1 MSIKCQKCSAELP
14 DGAMFCGVCGSK
26 LNVTEA
32 ANTPKSVALEKTDIA
47 VPDDDKTE
55 LLTDSDELTERLN
68 TTAKKTERAVPD
80 DDKTELLA
88 DSDEPTEKLNTTDDK
103 TERIQSEHGAGFVN
117 STNSEPKT
125 AEPAKSVI
133 NEQNIPTIRGEMM
146 KQKISLKALLAIA
159 PVAVLCAAAIIITVV
174 LLNTNPAI
182 RTENY
187 LNSAAKYLIEMNY
200 EQAIIAFD
208 KVLQIDPMNV
218 DAYLGKARAYH
229 AMGDVD
235 KAIGTLKDG
244 YEKTGDMRI
253 WQLLTEYDST
263 LLSFPVEPSLETI
276 TTSYARIAKV
286 SDGYIAAADEP
297 DGLWYFIDANGVKL
311 SQTGYTFI
319 NEFVGKGENAYAI
332 AGLSDGRTILINSQL
347 QEVLDLTGK
356 SNPFLFNKEDPLIM
370 CYHFCDYTIKNDYDY
385 IEILKPNGT
394 TIYTWKQDEG
404 ISGNNSDAKTDPC
417 LPKAIKEYKCDNQFH
432 QDLWIDYISVKLC
445 FMDRNLA
452 DEAYL
457 YFVTDAGFE
466 YDHTL
471 EDAYIKEQKKNGGS
485 YNTHGHLK
493 GEGYQYLVT
502 YDGSKITLSESNLVV
517 SKAEDYYI
525 SCTTRLATAIV
536 DVQLNYP
543 NSTKYA
549 TLFPRYFDG
558 ITNYQIS
565 SFYYDLCNKNVVKCR
580 KAKENRDDPDV
591 YALFEPK
598 WYDTKEEANE
608 KNDSEWKQ
616 ISSDYDKMGSYDKDT
631 DTLLVQKGDKWGY
644 INSNGKEIAMY
655 DDASDFA
662 GGYAVVTENGRGR
675 VVDADFQQIG
685 EDFECEG
692 SYNIGEGIF
701 AVKNGDAYTILV
713 VNS

>member
-1 MSIKCQKCSAELP
+1 DTA
-14 DGAMFCGVCGSK
+14 
-26 LNVTEA
+26 
-32 ANTPKSVALEKTDIA
+32 
-47 VPDDDKTE
+47 
-55 LLTDSDELTERLN
+55 
-68 TTAKKTERAVPD
+68 AKKTERAVPD

-88 DSDEPTEKLNTTDDK
+88 DSDEPTERVDTAAKKTERAVPDDDKTELLTDSDEPTEGLNTTDDK
-103 TERIQSEHGAGFVN
+103 TERIQPENDVHFDKGTQKKNKAV
-117 STNSEPKT
+117 
-125 AEPAKSVI
+125 EPAKSVI
-133 NEQNIPTIRGEMM
+133 NEQNIPAIRGELM
-146 KQKISLKALLAIA
+146 KQKFSLKALLAIA
-159 PVAVLCAAAIIITVV
+159 PVVVLCAAAIIITVV

-229 AMGDVD
+229 ALGNVD
-235 KAIGTLKDG
+235 KAIETLKDG

-276 TTSYARIAKV
+276 TTSFARIYGV
-286 SDGYIAAADEP
+286 SDGYIAASDEP
-297 DGLWYFIDANGVKL
+297 DGLWYFIDTNGVKL

-319 NEFVGKGENAYAI
+319 NKFVGTGDKAYAI

-347 QEVLDLTGK
+347 QEVLDLTEK
-356 SNPFLFNKEDPLIM
+356 SNPFLFNFEDPLIM

-404 ISGNNSDAKTDPC
+404 VSGNNSDAKTDPC

-432 QDLWIDYISVKLC
+432 QDLWIDNITVKLE
-445 FMDRNLA
+445 FVDRNLA
-452 DEAYL
+452 DEVYL
-457 YFVTDAGFE
+457 YFVFWSEFE

-471 EDAYIKEQKKNGGS
+471 EDAYIELQRNQNSANSGFTTNGYGEA
-485 YNTHGHLK
+485 GHSQ
-493 GEGYQYLVT
+493 GGGYEYLVS
-502 YDGSKITLSESNLVV
+502 YDGSKITLSESGVV
-517 SKAEDYYI
+517 VTRTEDYSI
-525 SCTTRLATAIV
+525 SYTTRIATAIL

-549 TLFPRYFDG
+549 TLFPRYFVG
-558 ITNYQIS
+558 ITNDQIS
-565 SFYYDLCNKNVVKCR
+565 SFYYDLCNKNVVKCC
-580 KAKENRDDPDV
+580 KSKENRDDPDV

-616 ISSDYDKMGSYDKDT
+616 ISSDYDYIGTYDGDT
-631 DTLLVQKGDKWGY
+631 DTLLVQKGDKWGF
-644 INSNGKEIAMY
+644 INSGGKEIAMY
-655 DDASDFA
+655 DDASNFS

-675 VVDADFQQIG
+675 VIDADFQQIG

-701 AVKNGDAYTILV
+701 AVKNGDVYTILV